1 MDQEKE
7 ILKKSKRRV
16 QKLKLLSKFFGQ
28 TELINIIIK
37 TEIIQSYFETKSELG
52 LDFNKLE
59 LFHLQYTDS
68 LLVLLDKIKKQ
79 KEANILTIYKE
90 IDANKDYIDSF
101 IDRENGGR
109 DFEIERKY
117 QNGYVSEFLENIY
130 SNLTDVRKPLDYKKI
145 RELSN
150 NYAVEYYRTT
160 AKLEFLISL
169 PNIRCYEYENVDV
182 ERKLLGKLNSNH
194 FKIRFLCGYNINNQ
208 IFELFK
214 ITDIDEDF
222 IWNLQINE
230 FYMITEDISVLLD
243 KSPNTSS
250 KKSFVTEL
258 NTKNKELEER
268 AKILKSTLPEQVL
281 SILEKYKENLENQ
294 EIINQLLRID
304 EELNILNSMLNL
316 NLNNK
321 LQ

>member
-1 MDQEKE
+1 LDQEKE
-7 ILKKSKRRV
+7 ILKKSKGRI

-37 TEIIQSYFETKSELG
+37 TEIIQSHFETKSETG
-52 LDFNKLE
+52 LDINKLE

-68 LLVLLDKIKKQ
+68 LIVLLEKIKKQ
-79 KEANILTIYKE
+79 KEATILTIYKE
-90 IDANKDYIDSF
+90 IDANEDYIDSF
-101 IDRENGGR
+101 VSREQGGR
-109 DFEIERKY
+109 NFNVDRKY

-130 SNLTDVRKPLDYKKI
+130 SNLTDVRKPIDYKKI

-150 NYAVEYYRTT
+150 NYALEYYRTT
-160 AKLEFLISL
+160 AKIDYLLSL
-169 PNIRCYEYENVDV
+169 PNIKCYEYENVDV
-182 ERKLLGKLNSNH
+182 ERKLLGKLNASK
-194 FKIRFLCGYNINNQ
+194 FKIRFLCGFNINNQ

-214 ITDIDEDF
+214 IADTDEDF

-230 FYMITEDISVLLD
+230 FYSLADDMAVLLD

-250 KKSFVTEL
+250 KTSFVSDL
-258 NTKNKELEER
+258 KLKNKELAEK
-268 AKILKSTLPEQVL
+268 AVTLKTSLPEQVV
-281 SILEKYKENLENQ
+281 SILEKYKENLDNQ
-294 EIINQLLRID
+294 EIINQILSID

-321 LQ
+321 IQ